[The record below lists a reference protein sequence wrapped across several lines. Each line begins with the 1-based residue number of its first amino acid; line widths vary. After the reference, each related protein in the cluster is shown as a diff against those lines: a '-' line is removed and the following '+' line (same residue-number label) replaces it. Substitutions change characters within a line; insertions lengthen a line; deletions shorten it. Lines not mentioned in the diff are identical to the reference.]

1 MAEIIVF
8 PRSPNAYRGPFT
20 HPEIEG
26 MQSELK
32 FVGVLCSKAQKDLES
47 LQITISDQARWLTIR
62 HLEFALAT
70 AKYVDDPELVSRIER
85 AAAKSQY
92 DSSVQ

>member
-26 MQSELK
+26 MRGELNLLD
-32 FVGVLCSKAQKDLES
+32 GLCSKAQNDLKS
-47 LQITISDQARWLTIR
+47 IQTGIADQARWLTIR
-62 HLEFALAT
+62 HLEFALQM
-70 AKYVDDPELVSRIER
+70 AKYAYDPELVALIER
-85 AAAKSQY
+85 ASEKSQY
-92 DSSVQ
+92 ENAVQ